1 MFHLCWRLP
10 ERNTFTR
17 TAVHVL
23 LLCMCFAVWGVE
35 ANNGKCL
42 LNYLYTEFNIAFI
55 HDYTVL
61 PRQVL
66 GQSSSSSRARSKRV
80 KNQTMFDVPD
90 PLVVHVLLLNTW
102 VLSMMIFASLILGI
116 LSVTVH
122 VLYVP
127 LFDQMR
133 SVGPGRC
140 LIVYWYYSVLQCHR
154 CAFFPFPGFFIGATT
169 TIITIFTRFT
179 YTASQSHVLTDGF
192 ICNHCNHYS
201 VVIAG
206 RIRMSRMA

>member
-140 LIVYWYYSVLQCHR
+140 LIVYWYYSVLQCIWHKQR
-154 CAFFPFPGFFIGATT
+154 CAFFPFPGVF
-169 TIITIFTRFT
+169 
-179 YTASQSHVLTDGF
+179 L
-192 ICNHCNHYS
+192 
-201 VVIAG
+201 
-206 RIRMSRMA
+206 